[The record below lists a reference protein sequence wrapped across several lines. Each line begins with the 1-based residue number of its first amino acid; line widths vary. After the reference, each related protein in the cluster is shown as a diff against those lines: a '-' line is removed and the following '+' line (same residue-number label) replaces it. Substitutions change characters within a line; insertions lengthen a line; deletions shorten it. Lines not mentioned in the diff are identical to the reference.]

1 MALFSGSEARIAR
14 GAFIAAAIAACAVS
28 IAASLVVW
36 TDGASDPI
44 SKATLAIA
52 AIGAELIVLAG
63 IPVVVAACVRKE
75 FLRGFVALVVF
86 LAALAMSFTT
96 ALGFQAMVGRE
107 RAAQAAIVSEARA
120 SAETRLVDAKRA
132 LETLEQRSSVQA
144 RLFADELARAPDNAP
159 TARSKIMEAQT
170 AAQESAS
177 QEREQLIRERDAAL
191 AALAAAGP
199 VVAAAHPRAVELGLL
214 IGVEA
219 KKVEMW
225 LHVGVAI
232 LIEMLKAFGSYCAA
246 IGVGAA
252 ARRSQAREQAEAEQV
267 LARKSRKTLK
277 LEEAAAEAEA
287 AEAQA
292 AAQQAADS
300 PQRKAKPRR
309 TLTPAESAYL
319 DELRRKDLEQL
330 RRLQEVGQA
339 DAPPPQSISD
349 IRQAIRLVSDGNA

>member
-1 MALFSGSEARIAR
+1 
-14 GAFIAAAIAACAVS
+14 
-28 IAASLVVW
+28 
-36 TDGASDPI
+36 
-44 SKATLAIA
+44 
-52 AIGAELIVLAG
+52 
-63 IPVVVAACVRKE
+63 
-75 FLRGFVALVVF
+75 
-86 LAALAMSFTT
+86 
-96 ALGFQAMVGRE
+96 
-107 RAAQAAIVSEARA
+107 
-120 SAETRLVDAKRA
+120 
-132 LETLEQRSSVQA
+132 
-144 RLFADELARAPDNAP
+144 
-159 TARSKIMEAQT
+159 
-170 AAQESAS
+170 
-177 QEREQLIRERDAAL
+177 
-191 AALAAAGP
+191 
-199 VVAAAHPRAVELGLL
+199 VELGLL